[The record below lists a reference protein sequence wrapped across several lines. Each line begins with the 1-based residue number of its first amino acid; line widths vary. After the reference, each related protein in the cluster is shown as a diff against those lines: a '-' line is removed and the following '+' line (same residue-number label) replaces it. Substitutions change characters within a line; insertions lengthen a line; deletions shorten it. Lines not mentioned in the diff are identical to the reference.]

1 MNIRLTVILTI
12 LAMVVNA
19 TVIISKPIDGV
30 TFNKA
35 GDEHVLTLNIELP
48 SCPQITAG
56 PTDKDFAI
64 NFYKVKPAYYSLAKD
79 WLTADDRLNDAL
91 CHNIDNVYNHEIL
104 IVVESKEEKPEK
116 GDTSKNGYCQESSQP
131 PTIVSAVLSVFDFMK
146 PLKHKTTIVTI
157 GFLFIALFLKLFN
170 FSKF

>member
-56 PTDKDFAI
+56 PTDKDFAELSSKSPK
-64 NFYKVKPAYYSLAKD
+64 FAKLANK
-79 WLTADDRLNDAL
+79 A
-91 CHNIDNVYNHEIL
+91 E
-104 IVVESKEEKPEK
+104 
-116 GDTSKNGYCQESSQP
+116 
-131 PTIVSAVLSVFDFMK
+131 
-146 PLKHKTTIVTI
+146 
-157 GFLFIALFLKLFN
+157 
-170 FSKF
+170 